1 MEIVQFLLLQ
11 GYTSDQIV
19 VLVPY
24 LGQLK
29 LLYNLLKTLDI
40 DNFQGEESDLI
51 VLLVWSDLT
60 KRAE

>member
-29 LLYNLLKTLDI
+29 LLNDLLKTLEI

-51 VLLVWSDLT
+51 VLLVWSDPT